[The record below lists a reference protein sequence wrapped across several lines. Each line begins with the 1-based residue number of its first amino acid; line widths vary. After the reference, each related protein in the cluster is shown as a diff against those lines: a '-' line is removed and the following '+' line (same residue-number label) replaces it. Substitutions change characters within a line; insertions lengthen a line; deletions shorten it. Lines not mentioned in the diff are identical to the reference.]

1 MPQLIPIRLVRSD
14 GQKIQLDA
22 TSFTFGVNREVGAMN
37 ILFSQGFRVGT
48 DLNQSRVS
56 IIMDVVFTDD
66 AMTFSG
72 SGRGASL
79 TVDFDAVEQTLCG
92 PGFTPWQFKAEGLE
106 LLDYYDGAIISLST
120 HDRAAGLLTGTNGI
134 FGVKFKHDASKT
146 GASINGTPVDVWNPF
161 VKKTIKAIEVTHDL
175 TQHVNVA
182 AAFYAAFTSSAPT
195 LGVGLV
201 DGGTN
206 EKPSAAFTATLTTG
220 FMTGTANEGVLLV
233 SAQHGTALNGQ
244 NIVSFKA
251 DNTHMG
257 VGGPWAGRK
266 GFQGGKKDI
275 VGALSESLSAG
286 EKAQN
291 ILGIVSNSNSTDT
304 PVIDTEGLIA
314 ADINPVAGGWGAP
327 MPEEAEK
334 YIIGNYNEDYIV
346 GLQIPYESLI
356 TSNANQGR
364 VVRNFFTTNG
374 LVHSSRKGSE
384 ANTKM
389 ATDGFD
395 TTAQGHLKG
404 GIEGVVDRFDF
415 TYNAGENVYEGKL
428 SFLPVDKIF

>member
-37 ILFSQGFRVGT
+37 VLFSQGFRVGT

-66 AMTFSG
+66 GMSSGASG

-79 TVDFDAVEQTLCG
+79 TVDFDVVKQTQYG
-92 PGFTPWQFKAEGLE
+92 WEIKAEGSD
-106 LLDYYDGAIISLST
+106 LLDYYDGTIICLRT

-161 VKKTIKAIEVTHDL
+161 IRKTIKAIEVTHDL

-220 FMTGTANEGVLLV
+220 FMSGSTNEGVLLV
-233 SAQHGTALNGQ
+233 SVQHGSALNGQ
-244 NIVSFKA
+244 NIVSFKSA
-251 DNTHMG
+251 GNTHMG
-257 VGGPWAGRK
+257 VGGPWAGRM
-266 GFQGGKKDI
+266 GFQGGKKEI

-314 ADINPVAGGWGAP
+314 ADINPVAGGYGAP
-327 MPEEAEK
+327 MPEDAKK

-395 TTAQGHLKG
+395 TTAEGHLKG

>member
-37 ILFSQGFRVGT
+37 VLFSQGFRVGT

-66 AMTFSG
+66 AMSSG
-72 SGRGASL
+72 AYGSGGRGASL
-79 TVDFDAVEQTLCG
+79 TVDFDVVKQLSEWG
-92 PGFTPWQFKAEGLE
+92 IRAEGSD
-106 LLDYYDGAIISLST
+106 LLDYYDGTIVSLST

-244 NIVSFKA
+244 NIVSFKSAA

-304 PVIDTEGLIA
+304 Q
-314 ADINPVAGGWGAP
+314 NPVAGGYGAP

-356 TSNANQGR
+356 TSNANQSR

-395 TTAQGHLKG
+395 TTAEGHLKG